1 MTVRTKLVRQRS
13 EAARAGAEELL
24 RRIPVTDILA
34 RLSLES
40 QVSDLGLELEPG
52 GVEDTHA
59 SIALFFGG
67 KPVVGEIGIDSDFAG
82 AALTGFQ
89 DLVTKVYTDMR
100 GELGR
105 RGPLALRQ
113 EASLAVTGIV
123 RGSFGFIL
131 EEVDPQVHLMD
142 TSLKDAVE
150 TTARLLDSF
159 YSADE
164 FSVQQSLERFEQR
177 VVSSVSSFF
186 SLLATNEAVV
196 RLQSD
201 TIEREFKSAGILI
214 ADQLARTSAV
224 EESEESVDGELLAV
238 LPEGHIFEFRE
249 TGSDEAYRGKVAS
262 TVPAAV
268 LVRLNAQVTNLPVRA
283 VFATKRVLRNGQVA
297 RTIRTMLH
305 LYDLNGLDQLEWQ
318 LGDHSAS

>member
-24 RRIPVTDILA
+24 RRIPATDILA

-40 QVSDLGLELEPG
+40 QINDLNDELEPEG
-52 GVEDTHA
+52 AEDTHA

-67 KPVVGEIGIDSDFAG
+67 KPVVGEVGIDSDFAG

-113 EASLAVTGIV
+113 EAALAVTGIV

-131 EEVDPQVHLMD
+131 EEVDPQVQLMD
-142 TSLKDAVE
+142 TSLKEAVE
-150 TTARLLDSF
+150 TTTRLLDAF

-164 FSVQQSLERFEQR
+164 AAVQQALERFEQR
-177 VVSSVSSFF
+177 VVSSVSNFF
-186 SLLATNEAVV
+186 SLLAANEAVV

-201 TIEREFKSAGILI
+201 TMERDFRSAGILI
-214 ADQLARTSAV
+214 AEQLARTSAV
-224 EESEESVDGELLAV
+224 EESEETVEGVLLAV

-249 TGSDEAYRGKVAS
+249 VGSDEAYRGRVLS
-262 TVPAAV
+262 TVATPT
-268 LVRLNAQVTNLPVRA
+268 LVRLNAELTNVPIQA
-283 VFATKRVLRNGQVA
+283 VFASKRVLRNGQVA
-297 RTIRTMLH
+297 RTIRTMLR
-305 LYDLNGLDQLEWQ
+305 LYDANGVDQLGQ
-318 LGDHSAS
+318 RFGN